1 MASAESQKPSC
12 PVCHKS
18 DRVKTMQAA
27 FESGVTRCAPPDMPT
42 RNVPMLL
49 YMFISVLLVGI
60 GSFAIIVIASTGV
73 LDLGGEI
80 AIVCII
86 LACILTALVLSFIA
100 FQRVVKGDNEAT
112 LRYPAWDRAMTA
124 WRSLYYCGRDDVVFN
139 PRTNA
144 TLSDEELAS
153 MRSIGEHE
161 KEEQSALM
169 ASQ

>member
-1 MASAESQKPSC
+1 MASTESQKPAC

-18 DRVKTMQAA
+18 DQVKTMQAA
-27 FESGVTRCAPPDMPT
+27 YASGVTRAAPPDMPT
-42 RNVPMLL
+42 RQVPMLL
-49 YMFISVLLVGI
+49 YMAISVLLIGI

-80 AIVCII
+80 AIVCVI
-86 LACILTALVLSFIA
+86 LAGILTALVLSFIA

-112 LRYPAWDRAMTA
+112 VRYPAWDRAMAT
-124 WRSLYYCGRDDVVFN
+124 WRSLYYCGRDDVVFS
-139 PRTNA
+139 PQTNA
-144 TLSDEELAS
+144 VLSDEELANL
-153 MRSIGEHE
+153 RTVGEPE